1 MNYKVYKMT
10 SKEIVKILS
19 EYVIIIFSISY
30 LFYDSMIVFLLLIP
44 GFIFYLKNSK
54 RKLIEKRKDS
64 LKIQFKDMIDAVS
77 TALTSGMSVE
87 NAFKEACKDMEKL
100 YGENSYIVIELKDI
114 LQKISVNFSLSSA
127 LKDFAGRCD
136 IDDIKDFAVIFSE
149 AKISGGNFR
158 EIIEETVF
166 IIKEKSEVETDIK
179 VMINGKIFEQKIMS
193 VIPFI
198 IIFYLRISSGGFVN
212 VLYHNIAGI
221 IVMTVCL
228 VIYILSNYMASKII
242 NIKV

>member
-10 SKEIVKILS
+10 SNEIAKVIF
-19 EYVIIIFSISY
+19 EYLFITFSISY
-30 LFYDSMIVFLLLIP
+30 LFYDSMIVFFLLIP

-54 RKLIEKRKDS
+54 NKLIEKRKDK
-64 LKIQFKDMIDAVS
+64 LKAEFKDMIDAVS

-87 NAFKEACKDMEKL
+87 NAFREACMDMEKL
-100 YGENSYIVIELKDI
+100 YGENSYIVIELKNI
-114 LQKISVNFSLSSA
+114 LQKINVNFSLSNA
-127 LKDFAGRCD
+127 LKDFAERCD

-149 AKISGGNFR
+149 AKISGGNFK
-158 EIIEETVF
+158 EIIEGTVS

-242 NIKV
+242 DIRV